1 MFVGIDVAKDRLDV
15 HVRPAG
21 EAFTVARDGEGIEYL
36 AGRLSKVAPALIVL
50 EATGGFETI
59 MAAGLG
65 AAGLP
70 VAVVN
75 PRQIRDFA
83 RATAR
88 LAKTDT
94 LDAAVIA
101 HFAEG

>member
-1 MFVGIDVAKDRLDV
+1 M
-15 HVRPAG
+15 
-21 EAFTVARDGEGIEYL
+21 
-36 AGRLSKVAPALIVL
+36 L
-50 EATGGFETI
+50 EATGGFETVV
-59 MAAGLG
+59 AGGLA

-70 VAVVN
+70 VAVIN
-75 PRQIRDFA
+75 ARQIGDFA

-101 HFAEG
+101 HFAEAVNAPVRLLPTHSNGCSAN

>member
-1 MFVGIDVAKDRLDV
+1 VVASLV
-15 HVRPAG
+15 
-21 EAFTVARDGEGIEYL
+21 
-36 AGRLSKVAPALIVL
+36 
-50 EATGGFETI
+50 
-59 MAAGLG
+59 

-83 RATAR
+83 KATGK

-94 LDAAVIA
+94 LDARVLA
-101 HFAEG
+101 HFAAAV